1 MKGKF
6 FSILMAAVILAAC
19 TALFWGGSYV
29 AFILAY
35 VFAFGLVLCY
45 AGFSTTA
52 AGEKAKQ
59 GLIFALI
66 MAAQIL
72 FAVLVL
78 RTLME
83 GDMTDYNLGRL
94 AGVALVF
101 VPFLVRR
108 CVFQR

>member
-19 TALFWGGSYV
+19 AALFWGGSYV

-52 AGEKAKQ
+52 AGE
-59 GLIFALI
+59 
-66 MAAQIL
+66 
-72 FAVLVL
+72 
-78 RTLME
+78 
-83 GDMTDYNLGRL
+83 
-94 AGVALVF
+94 
-101 VPFLVRR
+101 
-108 CVFQR
+108 